1 MAFRSW
7 RFQKVRAASWTSRAG
22 EGGLCFLRVIDM
34 ESFDLL
40 AWLVWL
46 NKRGRQS
53 PGPHDFG
60 EARRGLGGEQERG
73 TSPSLGLRCFSAP
86 KAARAGGSLPPCPCH
101 HCQGQPGEGAVRV
114 RANH

>member
-1 MAFRSW
+1 
-7 RFQKVRAASWTSRAG
+7 
-22 EGGLCFLRVIDM
+22 M
-34 ESFDLL
+34 ESFDFL

-53 PGPHDFG
+53 PGPHDCG

-86 KAARAGGSLPPCPCH
+86 KAVFLFLRGGAGAGRGGTETGSGRDFCVGGLDFELCTYVFI
-101 HCQGQPGEGAVRV
+101 AD
-114 RANH
+114 

>member
-1 MAFRSW
+1 
-7 RFQKVRAASWTSRAG
+7 
-22 EGGLCFLRVIDM
+22 M
-34 ESFDLL
+34 ESFDFL

-53 PGPHDFG
+53 PGPHDCG

-86 KAARAGGSLPPCPCH
+86 KAARAGGSLPPAPVITAKVSL
-101 HCQGQPGEGAVRV
+101 GRGL
-114 RANH
+114 